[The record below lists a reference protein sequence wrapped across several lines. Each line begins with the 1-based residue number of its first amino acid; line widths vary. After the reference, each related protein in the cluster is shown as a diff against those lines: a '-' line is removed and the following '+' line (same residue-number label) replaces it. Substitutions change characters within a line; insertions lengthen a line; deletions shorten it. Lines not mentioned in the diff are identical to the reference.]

1 VEPRPAEKRHFN
13 TAGLHSKI
21 VALWRYFAIVGIHAY
36 YVKGEALTI
45 LQSVLP
51 LPEAAGT
58 PYALDGEGSP
68 VSKHFISQVI
78 DGIEK
83 QKQEDMSILQSTSI

>member
-1 VEPRPAEKRHFN
+1 
-13 TAGLHSKI
+13 
-21 VALWRYFAIVGIHAY
+21 
-36 YVKGEALTI
+36 
-45 LQSVLP
+45 VLP

-78 DGIEK
+78 NGIEK
-83 QKQEDMSILQSTSI
+83 QKQEDKAIERGDIQKVQQLAPGDRFK